1 MTFYRTMLYLGL
13 LVSAGIAAALYADP
27 IPGRFAPERGS
38 YDTSWGPATFS
49 YERGD
54 RRYSGQNGQFTFR
67 DGHIIW
73 GYFER
78 AEGSGPESWVFVGRW
93 VAVQDSGGNIPRSL
107 NRAQKCSTKM
117 GRVPHTIT
125 PPDSYHWGSIR
136 IGFTGEGKTFRG
148 DVVYCREGAYSD
160 LPPDGSP
167 EITGHW
173 VPTEYSVA
181 PGSRTV
187 PVPSFPYDG
196 PCAAVS
202 RNAVARIEPCS
213 LPILRPLRLRLLKD
227 MPKAVDRVI
236 FTPLSDDRDAVRR
249 AIAGNTI
256 LPRHPTEREVF
267 QEVRG
272 LKFWR
277 NGDTTEVIPP
287 GSVCRHDFWAISV
300 RDGTGAVH
308 AGNGIVYMEC
318 GPGNIEDIRRVEE
331 ITPKM

>member
-93 VAVQDSGGNIPRSL
+93 VAVQDSGGNIPRTL

>member
-13 LVSAGIAAALYADP
+13 FASTGIAAALYADP

-73 GYFER
+73 GFFER
-78 AEGSGPESWVFVGRW
+78 TEGSGPESWVFVGRW
-93 VAVQDSGGNIPRSL
+93 VAVQDSSGRVPRTL
-107 NRAQKCSTKM
+107 NEAQKCSTRM
-117 GRVPHTIT
+117 TRVPHTIT

-136 IGFTGEGKTFRG
+136 IGFTSEGKAFRG
-148 DVVYCREGAYSD
+148 DVVYCREAAYPDLANDGAA
-160 LPPDGSP
+160 
-167 EITGHW
+167 EFTGHW

-236 FTPLSDDRDAVRR
+236 FTPLSDDREAVRR

-256 LPRHPTEREVF
+256 LPRHPTDREVF

-272 LKFWR
+272 LKFWQS
-277 NGDTTEVIPP
+277 GDTTEVIPP

-318 GPGNIEDIRRVEE
+318 GPGNIEDIRRVGE

>member
-1 MTFYRTMLYLGL
+1 MTVYRTILYLL
-13 LVSAGIAAALYADP
+13 LFGTAGVAAALWADP

-78 AEGSGPESWVFVGRW
+78 TEGPGPESWVFVGRW
-93 VAVQDSGGNIPRSL
+93 VAVQDSSGRVPRTL
-107 NRAQKCSTKM
+107 NAAQKCSTRM
-117 GRVPHTIT
+117 TRVPGAIT
-125 PPDSYHWGSIR
+125 LPDSYHWGSIR
-136 IGFTGEGKTFRG
+136 IGFTSEGKTFRG
-148 DVVYCREGAYSD
+148 DVVYCREAAYPDLANDGAA
-160 LPPDGSP
+160 
-167 EITGHW
+167 EFTGHW

-196 PCAAVS
+196 PCNAVS
-202 RNAVARIEPCS
+202 RNAVAAIEPCS
-213 LPILRPLRLRLLKD
+213 LPILRPLRMRLLKD

-236 FTPLSDDRDAVRR
+236 FTPLSDDREAVAR
-249 AIAGNTI
+249 AISGNTI

-277 NGDTTEVIPP
+277 SGDTTEVIPP

-308 AGNGIVYMEC
+308 AGNGVVYMEC
-318 GPGNIEDIRRVEE
+318 GPGNIEDIRRVGE